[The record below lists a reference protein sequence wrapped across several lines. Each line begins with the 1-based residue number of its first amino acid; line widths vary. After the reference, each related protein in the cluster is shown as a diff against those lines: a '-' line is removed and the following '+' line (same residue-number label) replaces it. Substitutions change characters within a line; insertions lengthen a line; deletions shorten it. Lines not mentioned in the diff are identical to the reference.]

1 MRTTT
6 QLRNLLEAD
15 ELIVAPGAADAL
27 VARIIEQTGFPALYL
42 TGAGVAYTS
51 IGPDLG
57 LLGMSEMVSRLEYI
71 CEAVSIPVIAD
82 GDTGYGN
89 ALSVIRTVRAYEK
102 AGAAAIQL
110 EDQVMPKK
118 CGHLAGKQLIEASEM
133 VNKIKSAV
141 DARKDRD
148 FMIVARTDARAV
160 LGLESAIERAQLYRE
175 AGADVIFVEAP
186 ESVEEMRQL
195 NSKIKAPTLANMVEG
210 GKTPLLPNQKL
221 AEMGYKIV
229 IYPNS
234 AIRVIAR
241 AVSNLMRSLKESGTT
256 QGEFEQMFLFDKVND
271 IIGLAQWRELEK
283 KYQG

>member
-27 VARIIEQTGFPALYL
+27 VARIIEQTGFPALYF

-51 IGPDLG
+51 VGPDLG

-89 ALSVIRTVRAYEK
+89 ALNVIRTVRAYEK

-148 FMIVARTDARAV
+148 FVIVARTDARAV
-160 LGLESAIERAQLYRE
+160 LGLERAIERAQLYRE

-195 NSKIKAPTLANMVEG
+195 NSKIQAPTLANMVEG
-210 GKTPLLPNQKL
+210 GKTPLLPNRELK
-221 AEMGYKIV
+221 EIGYKIV

-234 AIRVIAR
+234 AIRVIAK
-241 AVSNLMRSLKESGTT
+241 AVSKLMNSLKESGTT

-283 KYQG
+283 RYQG

>member
-6 QLRNLLEAD
+6 QLRQLLLAG

-27 VARIIEQTGFPALYL
+27 VARIIEQAGFPALYL
-42 TGAGVAYTS
+42 TGAGVAYTTV
-51 IGPDLG
+51 GPDLG
-57 LLGMSEMVSRLEYI
+57 LLGMSEMVNRLEYI
-71 CEAVSIPVIAD
+71 CEAVRVPVIAD

-89 ALSVIRTVRAYEK
+89 ALNVIRTVKAYEK

-133 VNKIKSAV
+133 VHKIKAAV
-141 DARKDRD
+141 DARLDSD
-148 FMIVARTDARAV
+148 FVIVARTDARAV
-160 LGLESAIERAQLYRE
+160 LGLNAAIERAQLYLE

-186 ESVEEMRQL
+186 ESIEEMKEINCRL
-195 NSKIKAPTLANMVEG
+195 NAPTLANMVEG

-221 AEMGYKIV
+221 KEIGYNIV

-234 AIRVIAR
+234 AIRVMTK
-241 AVSNLMRSLKESGTT
+241 AVSRLMDALKESGTT
-256 QGEFEQMFLFDKVND
+256 QGQLDQMFLFNQVNN
-271 IIGLAQWRELEK
+271 IIGLDRWKELEK
-283 KYQG
+283 KYQ

>member
-27 VARIIEQTGFPALYL
+27 VARIIEQTGFPALYF

-51 IGPDLG
+51 VGPDLG

-89 ALSVIRTVRAYEK
+89 ALNVIRTVRAYEK

-148 FMIVARTDARAV
+148 FVIVARTDARAV

-195 NSKIKAPTLANMVEG
+195 NSKIQAPTLANMVEG
-210 GKTPLLPNQKL
+210 GKTPLLPNRELK
-221 AEMGYKIV
+221 EIGYKIV

-234 AIRVIAR
+234 AIRVIAK
-241 AVSNLMRSLKESGTT
+241 AVSKLMNSLKESGTT

-283 KYQG
+283 RYQG

>member
-51 IGPDLG
+51 VGPDLG

-89 ALSVIRTVRAYEK
+89 ALNVIRTVRAYEK

-148 FMIVARTDARAV
+148 FVIVARTDARAV
-160 LGLESAIERAQLYRE
+160 LGLERAIERAQLYRE

-195 NSKIKAPTLANMVEG
+195 NSKIQAPTLANMVEG
-210 GKTPLLPNQKL
+210 GKTPLLPNRELK
-221 AEMGYKIV
+221 EIGYKIV

-234 AIRVIAR
+234 AIRVIAK
-241 AVSNLMRSLKESGTT
+241 AVSKLMNSLKESGTT

-283 KYQG
+283 RYQG

>member
-6 QLRNLLEAD
+6 QLRQLLQAG

-27 VARIIEQTGFPALYL
+27 VARIIEQAGFPALYL
-42 TGAGVAYTS
+42 TGAGVAYTTV
-51 IGPDLG
+51 GPDLG
-57 LLGMSEMVSRLEYI
+57 LLGMSEMVNRLEYI
-71 CEAVSIPVIAD
+71 CEAVRVPVIAD

-89 ALSVIRTVRAYEK
+89 ALNVIRTVKAYEK

-133 VNKIKSAV
+133 VHKIKAAV
-141 DARKDRD
+141 DARLDSD
-148 FMIVARTDARAV
+148 FVIVARTDARAV
-160 LGLESAIERAQLYRE
+160 LGLNAAIERAQLYLE

-186 ESVEEMRQL
+186 ESIEEMKEINRRL
-195 NSKIKAPTLANMVEG
+195 NAPTLANMVEG

-221 AEMGYKIV
+221 KEIGYKIV

-234 AIRVIAR
+234 AIRVMTK
-241 AVSNLMRSLKESGTT
+241 AVSRLMDALKESGTT
-256 QGEFEQMFLFDKVND
+256 QGQLDQMFLFNQVNN
-271 IIGLAQWRELEK
+271 IIGLDRWKELEK
-283 KYQG
+283 KYQ

>member
-6 QLRNLLEAD
+6 QLRNLLETD

-27 VARIIEQTGFPALYL
+27 VARIIEQTGFSALYL

-51 IGPDLG
+51 VGPDLG

-89 ALSVIRTVRAYEK
+89 ALNVIRTVRAYEK

-141 DARKDRD
+141 DARKDQD
-148 FMIVARTDARAV
+148 FVIVARTDARAV
-160 LGLESAIERAQLYRE
+160 LGLERAIERAQLYRE

-186 ESVEEMRQL
+186 ESVEEMREL

-221 AEMGYKIV
+221 AEIGYKIV

-234 AIRVIAR
+234 AIRVIAK
-241 AVSNLMRSLKESGTT
+241 AVSKLMSSLKESGTT

-283 KYQG
+283 KY

>member
-6 QLRNLLEAD
+6 RLRNLLEAD

-57 LLGMSEMVSRLEYI
+57 LLGMSEMVSRLDYI

-89 ALSVIRTVRAYEK
+89 ALNVIRTVRAYEK

-133 VNKIKSAV
+133 VNKIKAAV
-141 DARKDRD
+141 DARKDQD
-148 FMIVARTDARAV
+148 FLIVARTDARAV
-160 LGLESAIERAQLYRE
+160 LGLERAIERAQRYRE

-186 ESVEEMRQL
+186 ESVEEMRKI
-195 NSKIKAPTLANMVEG
+195 NSMINAPTLANMVEG
-210 GKTPLLPNQKL
+210 GKTPLLPNQNL
-221 AEMGYKIV
+221 AEIGYKIV

-234 AIRVIAR
+234 AIRVIAKS
-241 AVSNLMRSLKESGTT
+241 VSNLMQSLKESGST
-256 QGEFEQMFLFDKVND
+256 QGEFEHMFLFDKVNE
-271 IIGLAQWRELEK
+271 IIGLAHWRDLEK
-283 KYQG
+283 EYQ

>member
-6 QLRNLLEAD
+6 QLRQLLQAG

-27 VARIIEQTGFPALYL
+27 VARIIEQAGFPALYL
-42 TGAGVAYTS
+42 TGAGVAYTTV
-51 IGPDLG
+51 GPDLG
-57 LLGMSEMVSRLEYI
+57 LLGLSEMVNRLEYI
-71 CEAVSIPVIAD
+71 SEAVRVPVIAD

-89 ALSVIRTVRAYEK
+89 ALNVIRTVRAYEK

-133 VNKIKSAV
+133 VHKIKAAA
-141 DARKDRD
+141 DARLDAD
-148 FMIVARTDARAV
+148 FVIVARTDARAV
-160 LGLESAIERAQLYRE
+160 LGLEAAIERAQLYLE

-186 ESVEEMRQL
+186 ESIEEMRQI
-195 NSKIKAPTLANMVEG
+195 NRQIKAPTLANMVEG

-221 AEMGYKIV
+221 KDIGYNIV

-234 AIRVIAR
+234 AIRVMTK
-241 AVSNLMRSLKESGTT
+241 AVSKLMSVLKESGTT
-256 QGEFEQMFLFDKVND
+256 QGELEQMFLFNDVNS
-271 IIGLAQWRELEK
+271 IIGLDRWKELEK
-283 KYQG
+283 KYQ

>member
-27 VARIIEQTGFPALYL
+27 VARIIEQTGFPALYF

-51 IGPDLG
+51 VGPDLG

-89 ALSVIRTVRAYEK
+89 ALNVIRTVRAYEK

-148 FMIVARTDARAV
+148 FVIVARTDARAV
-160 LGLESAIERAQLYRE
+160 LGLERAIERAQLYRE

-221 AEMGYKIV
+221 AEIGYKIV

-234 AIRVIAR
+234 AIRVIAK
-241 AVSNLMRSLKESGTT
+241 AVSKLMSSLKESGTT

-283 KYQG
+283 RYQG